1 MVKSRFSRVAVVLR
15 AAPRRMVALAFAL
28 LAFALTVVM
37 SSPASAQ
44 TTGGQTYGLG
54 QGGSPAASDYLSAA
68 QGFNTSL
75 APILTAILPVLV
87 VILAVWK
94 GPVIFKKLIG
104 MATRG

>member
-1 MVKSRFSRVAVVLR
+1 LVKSRLSRVAAVLR

-28 LAFALTVVM
+28 VAMAFTLLM
-37 SSPASAQ
+37 PSAANAQ
-44 TTGGQTYGLG
+44 ATGGQTYGLG
-54 QGGSPAASDYLSAA
+54 QGGSPAASDYLNAA
-68 QGFNTSL
+68 MGFNTSL

>member
-1 MVKSRFSRVAVVLR
+1 
-15 AAPRRMVALAFAL
+15 MVALAFAL
-28 LAFALTVVM
+28 FAFALTVVM

-44 TTGGQTYGLG
+44 TSGGGQTYGLG
-54 QGGSPAASDYLSAA
+54 QGGSPAASDYLNAA
-68 QGFNTSL
+68 MGFNTSL

>member
-1 MVKSRFSRVAVVLR
+1 LVKSRLSRVALVLR
-15 AAPRRMVALAFAL
+15 AAPRRFLALAFAL
-28 LAFALTVVM
+28 FALALTVVM
-37 SSPASAQ
+37 SPPANAQ
-44 TTGGQTYGLG
+44 ASGGQTYGLG
-54 QGGSPAASDYLSAA
+54 QGGSPAASDYLNAA
-68 QGFNTSL
+68 MGFNTSL